1 MPFYLLFLWF
11 YSFFPFLAN
20 LCLPTTFFS
29 YFQLLLNDQRF
40 ITWEPIPYFWFAFH
54 WLAMSHSC
62 YNPVIYCYM
71 NARFRG
77 GFLQIL
83 HYVPCLRRCCCVS
96 QCGRSTRN
104 GSIGTGFALTGEMI
118 DSLRADRFTR
128 KPRIY
133 IRCHFQNKTNGF
145 L

>member
-1 MPFYLLFLWF
+1 MC
-11 YSFFPFLAN
+11 FFFAN
-20 LCLPTTFFS
+20 LFNKL
-29 YFQLLLNDQRF
+29 YFCSNFKYYNTLSNHLICFMLQLLLNDKRF

-83 HYVPCLRRCCCVS
+83 HFIPGIRRCCCVS
-96 QCGRSTRN
+96 HCGRGRN
-104 GSIGTGFALTGEMI
+104 GSIGTNFALTGEMI
-118 DSLRADRFTR
+118 ESLRTDRFTR

-133 IRCHFQNKTNGF
+133 IRCY
-145 L
+145 